1 MRISGD
7 STNTAKTEI
16 PSSLEEDEFW
26 ISFGQSLISET
37 INALDTRA
45 QFMIT
50 TSASLLTVDFAVLL
64 LASKIAALT
73 VSPQFFLA
81 ISAFFF
87 LLSLFPKQYNVNP
100 WTPDKTRATYLKIL
114 NHKHRLHVIGFS
126 MFFLALVLIAV
137 SSFFIAA

>member
-1 MRISGD
+1 MRALVN
-7 STNTAKTEI
+7 STPKAEI
-16 PSSLEEDEFW
+16 PSFPEEDEFW

-37 INALDTRA
+37 INAMDTRA

-50 TSASLLTVDFAVLL
+50 TSASLLAADFAVLL
-64 LASKIAALT
+64 LVSRIAAVT
-73 VSPQFFLA
+73 VSPQFFMA

-100 WTPDKTRATYLKIL
+100 WTPDETKATYLKIL

-126 MFFLALVLIAV
+126 MFFLALVLVAV
-137 SSFFIAA
+137 SSFFIVA